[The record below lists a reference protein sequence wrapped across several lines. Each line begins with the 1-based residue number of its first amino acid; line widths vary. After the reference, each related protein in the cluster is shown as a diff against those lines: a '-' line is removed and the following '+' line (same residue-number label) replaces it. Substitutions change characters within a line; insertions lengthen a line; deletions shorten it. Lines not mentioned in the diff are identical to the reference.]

1 MSTGPVRY
9 VLGPDGR
16 AQPRRGHPAIAT
28 VQAGTCGSG
37 CELCGTSA
45 PAGTP
50 ALEGGTGAMTAAS
63 APQHTAMGRVLDV
76 IERAGNRV
84 PHPVLMFLYLIILV
98 VVLSSVLAFVG
109 VSVTDEIVVPDAVEV
124 IPDYYEDST
133 QPILDPR
140 TPDYVYEDDWHIEE
154 VTIPVRGLLST
165 EGIRFIFTSFV
176 PNFAGFGVVAVTFVA
191 LMGAGVAEAGGL
203 MAALIRLLVGASPR
217 RLLAFIL
224 IFVGVLSSIASDAGY
239 LILVPLGAA
248 AFLSVGRHPLAG
260 MAACFAGVGAAFG
273 VNPILGPIDAMI
285 TEITNEAL
293 GTVGGTP
300 LTIVANYWFSLVSSV
315 VLAIV
320 AAVVTERIVEP
331 RLGPF
336 QGGLAA
342 DGDAETVDS
351 AAEKRG
357 LRYALFGFLGFLAL
371 ILVFT
376 IPEGAPLRDPETG
389 DIIGT
394 TPFMDSLLFI
404 IAMFFLVAG
413 VAYGIGAGTF
423 KHANDVIS
431 AVTTTFAGLA
441 GLVFMLQMISQFI
454 AYFNF
459 SNLPS
464 VLAITL
470 AEWLEAAGIGAL
482 PLLIGMI
489 IVIMLLDVIIPGII
503 PKWAIFAPIF
513 IPLFIQLGVPPQT
526 GLAAYRVADSPLN
539 VVTPLMVYLPFMVT
553 IAQRYQKDAGIGT
566 VIALMLPFVVIM
578 AAVWIAL
585 FVAWFLIGLPLGPG
599 YPVSN

>member
-1 MSTGPVRY
+1 MTE
-9 VLGPDGR
+9 
-16 AQPRRGHPAIAT
+16 AT
-28 VQAGTCGSG
+28 AAPQ
-37 CELCGTSA
+37 
-45 PAGTP
+45 PAGT
-50 ALEGGTGAMTAAS
+50 GGFLGF
-63 APQHTAMGRVLDV
+63 
-76 IERAGNRV
+76 IERAGNKV
-84 PHPVLMFLYLIILV
+84 PHPVLMFLYLIIGV
-98 VVLSSVLAFVG
+98 IVLSSVLAWAG
-109 VSVTDEIVVPDAVEV
+109 VSVTETIAVPDAVEV

-133 QPILDPR
+133 QPIIEPPVGDLADG
-140 TPDYVYEDDWHIEE
+140 YEGDWHLEE
-154 VTIPVRGLLST
+154 VTIPINGLLSV

-191 LMGAGVAEAGGL
+191 LMGAGVAEASGL

-217 RLLAFIL
+217 RLLACIL

-248 AFLSVGRHPLAG
+248 AFASVGRHPLAG
-260 MAACFAGVGAAFG
+260 MAACFAGVGAIFT

-293 GTVGGTP
+293 GATTAAP
-300 LTIVANYWFSLVSSV
+300 LTIVANWFFSIVSSI
-315 VLAIV
+315 VLAVV

-331 RLGPF
+331 RLGAYRPEVSS
-336 QGGLAA
+336 GPDGISIEDEA
-342 DGDAETVDS
+342 DAVDDP

-371 ILVFT
+371 ILLFT
-376 IPEGAPLRDPETG
+376 VPEGAPLRDPETG

-404 IAMFFLVAG
+404 IAMFFLIAG
-413 VAYGIGAGTF
+413 IAYGRGAGTF
-423 KHANDVIS
+423 RSANDVIA
-431 AVTTTFAGLA
+431 AVTKTFAGLA
-441 GLVFMLQMISQFI
+441 GLVFMLLMISQFI
-454 AYFNF
+454 AYFNY

-464 VLAITL
+464 VLAIAL
-470 AEWLEAAGIGAL
+470 AEWLQSAGIGAL

-489 IVIMLLDVIIPGII
+489 VIILFLDVIIPGVI

-513 IPLFIQLGVPPQT
+513 VPLFVQLGIPPQT

-553 IAQRYQKDAGIGT
+553 IAQRYQKESGIGT
-566 VIALMLPFVVIM
+566 IIALMLPYVITIAIVWVLLFILWFV
-578 AAVWIAL
+578 L
-585 FVAWFLIGLPLGPG
+585 GLPLGPG
-599 YPVSN
+599 YPVQG